1 MASPKSL
8 QTEKKKSCV
17 LVTVMLR
24 PKNSSGLTA
33 TPMMGVSSE
42 EQDRLPLHALH
53 QPRRRPRSSSSLS
66 PDGSTYRSPRHKH
79 TPCFP
84 HRLNLRPRT
93 LFKYLIPTIV
103 LCLLYGFYL
112 YEPHIELAFYSRTW
126 VTNEIDPIPPL
137 AGCFDASR
145 ASVLYNVSEA
155 VYGPKKN
162 EVQAGMMMR
171 FGLDCYDFAGT
182 IKSSSSPSRPPLGT
196 PGTPWSEGRVPFHTY
211 WRTDLRE
218 FGPRQELMLKSFFA
232 TQDLRRTKLV
242 LWSNGDLTDNE
253 ILRSYLDRYPA
264 QFEMQVVD
272 IPSLARGTE
281 LNGSALL
288 AINDQKAWVD
298 GDLIRLLLLWN
309 YGGVWVDMD
318 SLLTRDLEPLLEHE
332 FVTQWDCYG
341 EYTPLAKLRFNLMR
355 TLPSDKKYTALN
367 GALMRFRK
375 HSPYVCEAF
384 HVINTSRAPR
394 SGSTDWGSI
403 LYLKLW
409 RRLVAGGVPPFKI
422 LPFCFN
428 DGRSCRID
436 NRLPDPFV
444 PDHKS
449 GKWTM
454 GLGLEKGG
462 GLDQV
467 LHKIFALHLH
477 NQWEKEFPKDGWVER
492 LLLAQF
498 DASLDGAER

>member
-1 MASPKSL
+1 
-8 QTEKKKSCV
+8 
-17 LVTVMLR
+17 MLR
-24 PKNSSGLTA
+24 LKKSGLTA
-33 TPMMGVSSE
+33 TSMMGS
-42 EQDRLPLHALH
+42 
-53 QPRRRPRSSSSLS
+53 RRRPRSSSSPS
-66 PDGSTYRSPRHKH
+66 PESSTYRSPRHKN
-79 TPCFP
+79 TPCF
-84 HRLNLRPRT
+84 RCRLRPRT
-93 LFKYLIPTIV
+93 LLKYFIPTIV
-103 LCLLYGFYL
+103 LCLIYGFYL

-126 VTNEIDPIPPL
+126 ATDEIEPTPPL

-145 ASVLYNVSEA
+145 ASVLYNISEA

-182 IKSSSSPSRPPLGT
+182 VQPISPSSRPPLGT

-242 LWSNGDLTDNE
+242 LWSNGDLTNNG
-253 ILRSYLDRYPA
+253 ILKSYLEKYPA

-281 LNGSALL
+281 LDGSALL
-288 AINDQKAWVD
+288 AIHDQKAWVD

-332 FVTQWDCYG
+332 FVTQWDCY
-341 EYTPLAKLRFNLMR
+341 
-355 TLPSDKKYTALN
+355 DKKYTALN

-375 HSPYVCEAF
+375 HSPYLCEAF

-394 SGSTDWGSI
+394 SGTTDWGSI

-467 LHKIFALHLH
+467 LHKIFAVHLH
-477 NQWEKEFPKDGWVER
+477 NQWEKQFPKDGWIER
-492 LLLAQF
+492 LLLTQF
-498 DASLDGAER
+498 DASLEGAE